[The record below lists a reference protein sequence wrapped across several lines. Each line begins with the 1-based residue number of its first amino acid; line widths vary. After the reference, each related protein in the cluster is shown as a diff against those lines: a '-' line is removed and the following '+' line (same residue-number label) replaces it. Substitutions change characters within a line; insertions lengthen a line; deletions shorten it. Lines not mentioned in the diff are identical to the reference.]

1 MNIYWF
7 ILLFTAWYT
16 FSLIISERL
25 GKKRR
30 IGVEWSFFLSMM
42 FSPVVGLI
50 VSILSKE
57 K

>member
-7 ILLFTAWYT
+7 TVLFIVWYT
-16 FSLIISERL
+16 ASLVISEKL

-30 IGVEWSFFLSMM
+30 IGEEWSFFISMM

-50 VSILSKE
+50 AVLASRPR
-57 K
+57 